1 MDQHWRL
8 AFMFDA
14 REGDLGG
21 LEDGLR
27 RSGAQV
33 RRLAGDA
40 AVRLGV
46 ADRHPDLA
54 VLRQIGEV
62 KLRGVDGVVE
72 VSVAGSRA
80 AELPGVA
87 RALREALDD
96 LAAPGSIETMAGPMF
111 HMVPVRDGGAFISL
125 AFKRFPGMTSQQ
137 FLDWWLHQ
145 HSAVAIPVLGADL
158 LAYDQVHVD
167 LAATQAVSRAAE
179 VDFVP
184 YDAYDN
190 LTWKNRDAFLRS
202 TGDTE
207 GMARVFADEVG
218 HIDNPSRRN
227 ALMLTIG

>member
-1 MDQHWRL
+1 MDEHWRL

-14 REGDLGG
+14 RDGDLGG

-27 RSGAQV
+27 RAAGQV
-33 RRLAGDA
+33 RGLAGDA

-54 VLRQIGEV
+54 VLREIGDV
-62 KLRGVDGVVE
+62 RLRAVDGVVE

-80 AELPGVA
+80 AELPDVA
-87 RALREALDD
+87 RALREALDH
-96 LAAPGSIETMAGPMF
+96 LAEPGSIETMAGPMF

-137 FLDWWLHQ
+137 FRDWWFHQ

-167 LAATQAVSRAAE
+167 LAATEAVSRAAG
-179 VDFVP
+179 VNLVP

-190 LTWKNRDAFLRS
+190 LTWEDRDAFLRS
-202 TGDTE
+202 TSDAE

-227 ALMLTIG
+227 ALMFRVG